1 MTRLPPPHPGEFV
14 RTEIIEPGDL
24 TVVEAAAALGVSRP
38 ALSAFLNG
46 RSDLSGTMALRI
58 ERAFGVKVEILMQ
71 MQTAYDV
78 ARIRR
83 TEGEIGIEPSGRQA
97 VRETGL
103 PYLGRAPDIDASLM
117 RRLREEAARRQTT
130 VSELVEAG
138 IRRVLADPATA
149 DVDSDALK
157 PLPTWHLGEPRVD
170 IADRDALYRLM
181 EEE

>member
-1 MTRLPPPHPGEFV
+1 MTTPPPPHPGEFV
-14 RTEIIEPGDL
+14 RTEIIQPRDL

-58 ERAFGVKVEILMQ
+58 EKAFGVRVEKLMR
-71 MQTAYDV
+71 MQAEYDS

-83 TEGEIGIEPSGRQA
+83 QEDEIRIRRHGGRA
-97 VRETGL
+97 VRERVT
-103 PYLGRAPDIDASLM
+103 PYEALRVDDTLM
-117 RRLREEAARRQTT
+117 RRLREEAERRRTT
-130 VSELVEAG
+130 ASELVEAG
-138 IRRVLADPATA
+138 LRRVLAEPSTVDADP
-149 DVDSDALK
+149 DALT
-157 PLPTWHLGEPRVD
+157 PLPTWRGGEPRVD